1 MAERNIHE
9 IRRAL
14 SEFFNYYKEI
24 RLAGITEKESR
35 KIYSRLRDSVSYLQE
50 INGISGDELMEIFDP
65 SEIKK
70 IFDCPDRIERRY
82 NSLISEYSRSSRREI
97 ELRKDLKNLVEKLK
111 EARDIRDVRRL
122 LNGLDASKES

>member
-50 INGISGDELMEIFDP
+50 INGISGDELIEIFDP

>member
-14 SEFFNYYKEI
+14 SEFFNYYREI
-24 RLAGITEKESR
+24 RLAGITEEESR
-35 KIYSRLRDSVSYLQE
+35 EIYSRFRDSVSYLQE
-50 INGISGDELMEIFDP
+50 ISGISGEELMEIFDP

-70 IFDCPDRIERRY
+70 IFDCPDRIEKRY

-97 ELRKDLKNLVEKLK
+97 ELIKDLKSLVGKLK
-111 EARDIRDVRRL
+111 EARDIRDIGRL
-122 LNGLDASKES
+122 LKDLDASKES

>member
-122 LNGLDASKES
+122 LNGLDVSKES

>member
-50 INGISGDELMEIFDP
+50 INGIWGDELMEIFDP

-122 LNGLDASKES
+122 LNGLDASKE